1 MSSLLP
7 KYVLFDMDGT
17 LIDNYEFHVKAWG
30 LMCSKYGV
38 PRNRSEIIR
47 DLHGTNFEICQKYF
61 GPEITFEQSE
71 VMSQEKEVLYRELYA
86 PHITPIRGLIPFL
99 DALRQAE
106 VPIGLGTMGTSENA
120 QFVLDALDLHEYFAV
135 LRTAESVTKGK
146 PDPEIF
152 ISCLQGLGATEEL
165 RKEELWVFEDTTSG
179 IQAAVRTG
187 GTALGILTSC
197 DEKTLLNQGATRVFA
212 DYQEVM
218 NLLL

>member
-30 LMCSKYGV
+30 QMCSKYGV

-71 VMSQEKEVLYRELYA
+71 FMSQEKEVLYRELYA
-86 PHITPIRGLIPFL
+86 PHITPIPGL
-99 DALRQAE
+99 
-106 VPIGLGTMGTSENA
+106 V
-120 QFVLDALDLHEYFAV
+120 
-135 LRTAESVTKGK
+135 

-152 ISCLQGLGATEEL
+152 MSCLQGLGATEEL

-187 GTALGILTSC
+187 GTAFGILTSC
-197 DEKTLLNQGATRVFA
+197 DEKTLLNHGATRVFA
-212 DYQEVM
+212 DYQKVM